1 MFYVAYARTPSKGVA
16 PQTRAGNRGVT
27 PQTNA
32 ATSRP
37 TLIRRQATPA
47 SARFNR
53 NR

>member
-1 MFYVAYARTPSKGVA
+1 MFYVAYAQTPAKGLST
-16 PQTRAGNRGVT
+16 QTRAGTRGLT
-27 PQTNA
+27 AQTNA